1 MFTTG
6 SKFFFGA
13 AAVALFA
20 TMAYGIASGWEFS
33 GVMILISVVVAGALL
48 GSVVVAFRDVNQPA
62 SAAADVLVAPSHV
75 VAPYSMWPIVGAFV
89 AAVTVLGLALDRRI
103 FILGVLLIIAV
114 TAEWMVTAWA
124 DRASAD
130 PAYNR
135 SLRSRFM
142 HPLEFPVLGA
152 LSVGFVIF
160 MFSRLML
167 AVNENAAVV
176 AFIVIGA
183 VILGVSVLLST
194 RPKITVRTLAPI
206 LAVAAAGLLVLGI
219 VGLSKGE
226 RKTLAETEEKA
237 SKAVAAKSNVAVRLS
252 FADGKPDK
260 ETIVLVRSNPSNILF
275 TNDGPGERKLVIEAE
290 GPVKQSDGSVKDGP
304 VTIESEVVGEGKTA
318 LLTVRLVRSGT
329 FSFKIEPVGGGGEIA
344 ASGQVVVA

>member
-1 MFTTG
+1 
-6 SKFFFGA
+6 
-13 AAVALFA
+13 
-20 TMAYGIASGWEFS
+20 
-33 GVMILISVVVAGALL
+33 
-48 GSVVVAFRDVNQPA
+48 
-62 SAAADVLVAPSHV
+62 
-75 VAPYSMWPIVGAFV
+75 
-89 AAVTVLGLALDRRI
+89 VTS
-103 FILGVLLIIAV
+103 
-114 TAEWMVTAWA
+114 WA

-135 SLRSRFM
+135 SLRARFM

-176 AFIVIGA
+176 AFILIGA
-183 VILGVSVLLST
+183 VILAVAVLLST
-194 RPKITVRTLAPI
+194 RPRITMKMLTPI
-206 LAVAAAGLLVLGI
+206 LAAVATGLLVLGI

-260 ETIVLVRSNPSNILF
+260 DTIVIVRSNPSNILF

-304 VTIESEVVGEGKTA
+304 VTIESEAVGEGKTA

-329 FSFKIEPVGGGGEIA
+329 FVYKIEPVGGGGDA
-344 ASGQVVVA
+344 VSGQVVVA